1 MQVNRTAANV
11 PPRPAGATVTG
22 EGVLA
27 PAAPFAALDDFEA
40 EALALILDTLA
51 QSSWRCLGR
60 KHPMTVEFW
69 GLADE
74 IRGRA
79 A

>member
-1 MQVNRTAANV
+1 MNATQKR
-11 PPRPAGATVTG
+11 AGTSVTG
-22 EGVLA
+22 EGMLV
-27 PAAPFAALDDFEA
+27 PAAPFAALDDTEA

-74 IRGRA
+74 IRGKA